1 MTLTDDFSKDQV
13 DIWTIPLVQSELV
26 INSLYWLLSDEEKDK
41 LIRFHFS
48 QDRHRF
54 IICHGA
60 VRRILSNYV
69 GVDQGQIKF
78 DINQFGKPFI
88 RNKLGALEIQF
99 NLTHSEDRAV
109 LALTPT
115 RNIGVDIEFIHP
127 FTEYEKLAANYF
139 SPEEK
144 EDLESSEGP
153 SKLNAFYKL
162 WTRKEA
168 FLKAIGKGLSF
179 PLNDFSMLGKTSFE
193 FQKVKLSWRSALA
206 GYWYYIDLQ
215 IAEGY
220 ASSMVIEGDNVSVLK
235 FHQWVAE

>member
-1 MTLTDDFSKDQV
+1 LTLLDEFSKDQV
-13 DIWTIPLVQSELV
+13 DIWTIPLVQSEQV
-26 INSLYWLLSDEEKDK
+26 INNLYWLLSEDERDK
-41 LIRFHFS
+41 LIRFNFI

-60 VRRILSNYV
+60 VRRILSKYLDFDPNK
-69 GVDQGQIKF
+69 IKF
-78 DINQFGKPFI
+78 DNNQFGKPI
-88 RNKLGALEIQF
+88 LRDEMGGIGIQF

-109 LALTPT
+109 FALTPL
-115 RNIGVDIEFIHP
+115 RNIGIDIELVHP
-127 FTEYEKLAANYF
+127 FTDYEKLAATYF
-139 SPEEK
+139 SREEVAYLGSL
-144 EDLESSEGP
+144 DGT

-179 PLNDFSMLGKTSFE
+179 PLNDFSMLGNTSVE

-215 IAEGY
+215 IEDGY
-220 ASSMVIEGDNVSVLK
+220 SSSMVIEGNDIPVLK
-235 FHQWVAE
+235 FHQWVIE